1 MNLAYLIMSGS
12 LHVLCLE
19 IPMSERYIKT
29 IVYVS
34 VGLSWGI
41 TIVLIISFVLEI
53 LTGKDLI

>member
-1 MNLAYLIMSGS
+1 
-12 LHVLCLE
+12 
-19 IPMSERYIKT
+19 MSERYIKT
-29 IVYVS
+29 IIYVS